1 MLLTYTGTKP
11 IMLRRYIDDY
21 IGISTSTK
29 NELEDFMQYV
39 NDFHPSLSYTY
50 DISDT
55 SVNFLDI
62 SISMTQHG
70 LTTDIFYKDTDTH
83 SYLRYESAHPPCII
97 LYLVSSCKQGIPYSQ
112 FSSNLNILSANHKT
126 NRIFGTNSVFV
137 AFKREK
143 NLREIFI
150 RSKLY
155 RDDNTVKTPGTNSCH
170 RPRCNTCS
178 HVTLGNSIRGPL
190 RNWNVLGSHT
200 CISSNVIYA
209 ITCTR
214 CENLYI
220 WETKRRLA
228 DRFTEHLRS
237 IKLNFPGLPVA
248 AHFNSSGHSIFN
260 TKVSVVT
267 SCINYTNRKTEEE
280 RLIYNL
286 GTLEPR
292 GMNVRFHSFLVSIA
306 TP

>member
-1 MLLTYTGTKP
+1 M
-11 IMLRRYIDDY
+11 
-21 IGISTSTK
+21 
-29 NELEDFMQYV
+29 
-39 NDFHPSLSYTY
+39 
-50 DISDT
+50 
-55 SVNFLDI
+55 
-62 SISMTQHG
+62 
-70 LTTDIFYKDTDTH
+70 
-83 SYLRYESAHPPCII
+83 
-97 LYLVSSCKQGIPYSQ
+97 
-112 FSSNLNILSANHKT
+112 
-126 NRIFGTNSVFV
+126 

-143 NLREIFI
+143 NLRDCFI

-155 RDDNTVKTPGTNSCH
+155 RDDNTAKTPGTTSCH

-178 HVTLGNSIRGPL
+178 HVTIGNTIRGPL
-190 RNWNVLGSHT
+190 RNWNVLGSYT

-214 CENLYI
+214 CEKIYFG
-220 WETKRRLA
+220 ETKRRLA

-260 TKVSVVT
+260 AKVSVVT
-267 SCINYTNRKTEEE
+267 SCIKDTNRKTEEE

-286 GTLEPR
+286 GTLETR
-292 GMNVRFHSFLVSIA
+292 GMNVRFHSFTVSIV